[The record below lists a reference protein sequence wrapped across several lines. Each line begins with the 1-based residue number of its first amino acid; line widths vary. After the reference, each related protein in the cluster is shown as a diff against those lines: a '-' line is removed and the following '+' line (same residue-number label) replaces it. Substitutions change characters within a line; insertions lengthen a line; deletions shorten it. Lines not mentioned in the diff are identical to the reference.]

1 MAAPSFRAVA
11 ARAANAFPSSVSESE
26 LIMDA
31 PLAGVRPSEGLPRSG
46 RIQKRADF
54 LRAYENG
61 TKTHGRFVVVFV
73 LANDRSEPRIGVT
86 VTKKFGNA
94 VARNRAKRWVRE
106 VFRRARLSL
115 GIETTKVDIVV
126 NVKPSAAGAEFRD
139 FASDLTRTIEKA
151 TARSVAR

>member
-1 MAAPSFRAVA
+1 MT
-11 ARAANAFPSSVSESE
+11 
-26 LIMDA
+26 DA

-73 LANDRSEPRIGVT
+73 LANERNEPRIGVT

-94 VARNRAKRWVRE
+94 VFRNRAKRWVRE
-106 VFRRARLSL
+106 VYRRARLPL
-115 GIETTKVDIVV
+115 GLSTKHVDIVV
-126 NVKPSAAGAEFRD
+126 NVKPSATSVEFCD
-139 FASDLTRTIEKA
+139 FASDLQRTLEKA
-151 TARSVAR
+151 TSRSAAR